1 MMARDWGKN
10 SNVSQLRGK
19 LGGCCGCSYR
29 RTTLFV
35 CSINIV
41 VALYVLR
48 TLYASIYLYS
58 SQDSASNVVRYT
70 PDQILVMEE
79 SARLRKAAEPL
90 ELPRLVKQLEK
101 RLHREE
107 TVELPLPLKRKITD
121 QILERLKGLNATAS
135 IGEQREAVEAWR
147 KEKLREVDQLIVGN
161 VTSTSTF
168 LVEEAGLLK
177 TAIGSN
183 WAFLSEEIGLWIP
196 MEVVN
201 KEHDDKPDGEEE
213 IEEEVL
219 PGRPLPPE
227 CHAELHT
234 DYDGIAVRWGLTHH
248 KESAAD
254 CCQACLDQA
263 KYAKPGEKKCNVW
276 VYCPSETG
284 CYSPDVYE
292 HKNQEC
298 WLKYAEQ
305 PKLNFKDR
313 YSEQYRNAH
322 PNAPLVVPWASGVI
336 TR

>member
-10 SNVSQLRGK
+10 TNGSHLRGK

-35 CSINIV
+35 CSINIF

-58 SQDSASNVVRYT
+58 SRDSAVVRYT

-79 SARLRKAAEPL
+79 SARIREAAEPL

-101 RLHREE
+101 RLYGEE
-107 TVELPLPLKRKITD
+107 TVELLLPLKRKITD
-121 QILERLKGLNATAS
+121 QILERLKVLNATAT

-147 KEKLREVDQLIVGN
+147 KEKLREVDQLILGN
-161 VTSTSTF
+161 VTSPSNF
-168 LVEEAGLLK
+168 LPEEAGLLK
-177 TAIGSN
+177 KAMGSS
-183 WAFLSEEIGLWIP
+183 WAFLSEEIGFWIP

-201 KEHDDKPDGEEE
+201 KEHDVKPDDEEE

-227 CHAELHT
+227 CHTELHT

-263 KYAKPGEKKCNVW
+263 KYAKPSEKKCNIW

-305 PKLNFKDR
+305 PRLNFKDR
-313 YSEQYRNAH
+313 YSETYRNTH
-322 PNAPLVVPWASGVI
+322 PNAPLVVSWVSGVI
-336 TR
+336 TQ